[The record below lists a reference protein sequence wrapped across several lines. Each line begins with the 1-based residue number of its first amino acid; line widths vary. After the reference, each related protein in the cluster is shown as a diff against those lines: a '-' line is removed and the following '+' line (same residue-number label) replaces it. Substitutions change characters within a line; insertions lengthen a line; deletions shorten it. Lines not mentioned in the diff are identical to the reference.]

1 MLSYSKNFQFDL
13 HNILAPLL
21 PIEHVPVYINI
32 NIIT

>member
-1 MLSYSKNFQFDL
+1 MLSYSRNIQFDL

-21 PIEHVPVYINI
+21 PIEHVPENNI